1 MEKMIRPVTKE
12 DIPEI
17 VELMKSEPGFWHDDW
32 REDVLERVID
42 SEDCLAFL
50 WKENEHVLAFASAH
64 DVGFLAYLS
73 NLIVTRT
80 ARNKGIGRKL
90 IQNIENDLVSRG
102 CNVIMS
108 DVWKNSVGFYKSLGW
123 SEPDVV
129 LLRKR
134 LIQD

>member
-1 MEKMIRPVTKE
+1 MIRPATME

-17 VELMKSEPGFWHDDW
+17 VELMESEPGFWHDDW
-32 REDVLERVID
+32 RNDVLERVIGSPD
-42 SEDCLAFL
+42 SLPFVWE
-50 WKENEHVLAFASAH
+50 EGGRVIAFACAH

-73 NLIVTRT
+73 MLIV
-80 ARNKGIGRKL
+80 ALVWQGKDIGRRL
-90 IQNIENDLVSRG
+90 VQRIEDELVSRG

-108 DVWKNSVGFYKSLGW
+108 DVWNDAVGFYKSLSW

-134 LIQD
+134 LLKD